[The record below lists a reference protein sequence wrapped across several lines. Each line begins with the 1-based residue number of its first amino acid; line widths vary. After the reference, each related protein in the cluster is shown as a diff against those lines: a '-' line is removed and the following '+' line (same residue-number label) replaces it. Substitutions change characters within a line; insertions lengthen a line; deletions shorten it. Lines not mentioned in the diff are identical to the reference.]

1 MTNEVIATVI
11 LIENLTDNQLRS
23 VYKRRGSNKLILI
36 LMIFSLGVVCYICL
50 VFTSFVMMITMMM
63 KYRYYDY
70 I

>member
-50 VFTSFVMMITMMM
+50 VSVYFIC
-63 KYRYYDY
+63 YDDNDDDEVPVL
-70 I
+70 